1 MERDLEGGAEV
12 GDREVGDR
20 GQRVVSHDGKHEG
33 AANHVAWNKH
43 IALSH

>member
-1 MERDLEGGAEV
+1 MERNLEGGAEV

-20 GQRVVSHDGKHEG
+20 GQRIVCHDGKHEG
-33 AANHVAWNKH
+33 AANHVAWYKH